1 MADSTLIWDHHR
13 LQIWRPQAA
22 GAQLLKEAAVED
34 IAGLLALLD
43 ATADALQITRLR
55 LYIDGPELD
64 HHLERVPSI
73 APKLQQQ
80 LLQQRQAKLYGEE
93 ERAWVASDMALGKVG
108 NQQFYLVS
116 SLPNAISSALVAW
129 TLRNGI
135 YLEGIFSL
143 PYALACLDSSPS
155 PDPQGRIHYRA
166 LGEAGYLMA
175 RNGAGKLLF
184 FSRVHSGQA
193 DSEALQMGARRLG
206 LFVEQEFGLN
216 PLLEDAPSVAGEAAA
231 ATVGQ
236 LAQTKAAVKL
246 SLVTRAERNRQRN
259 RRLRHRGFVIACLA
273 LVLTALQT
281 MEQQA
286 YKEQL
291 RLQISEH
298 AFSQQQTTAAINAA
312 QRAILQSQHYHNV
325 INFSEGRESIDA
337 EARVPAPLLVLMNM
351 VAATLPESVEI
362 DQFLAELEA
371 MEATARFHLSGR
383 PISADTDLAQQLEQ
397 MAERLEKQGLAIGA
411 LDTKFKRNSRFS
423 RQRGSIREFTLD
435 FTIRA
440 RSTSDS

>member
-1 MADSTLIWDHHR
+1 
-13 LQIWRPQAA
+13 
-22 GAQLLKEAAVED
+22 
-34 IAGLLALLD
+34 
-43 ATADALQITRLR
+43 
-55 LYIDGPELD
+55 
-64 HHLERVPSI
+64 
-73 APKLQQQ
+73 
-80 LLQQRQAKLYGEE
+80 
-93 ERAWVASDMALGKVG
+93 
-108 NQQFYLVS
+108 
-116 SLPNAISSALVAW
+116 
-129 TLRNGI
+129 
-135 YLEGIFSL
+135 
-143 PYALACLDSSPS
+143 
-155 PDPQGRIHYRA
+155 
-166 LGEAGYLMA
+166 
-175 RNGAGKLLF
+175 
-184 FSRVHSGQA
+184 
-193 DSEALQMGARRLG
+193 MGARRLG